1 MPLLSDSS
9 LDNEDT
15 RVYAS
20 PFAFLV
26 AENQLPEAQ
35 YAALEADFPKYH
47 GAGFFP
53 YDAADCGE
61 RVQQLVAEGSE
72 EHTSELQS
80 LMRIS
85 YAVFCLKKK
94 KQKTKKITQQYT
106 V

>member
-26 AENQLPEAQ
+26 AENQLPDAQ

-53 YDAADCGE
+53 YAAADCGE
-61 RVQQLVAEGSE
+61 RVQPLVAE
-72 EHTSELQS
+72 LPAPAFAD
-80 LMRIS
+80 RICPHLGVPAQIATES
-85 YAVFCLKKK
+85 CRESVCHSG
-94 KQKTKKITQQYT
+94 
-106 V
+106 